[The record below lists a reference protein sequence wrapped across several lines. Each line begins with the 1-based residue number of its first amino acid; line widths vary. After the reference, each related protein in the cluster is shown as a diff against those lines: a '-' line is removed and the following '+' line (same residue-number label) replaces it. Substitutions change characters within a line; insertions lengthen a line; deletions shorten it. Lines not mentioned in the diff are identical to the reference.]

1 MLTFL
6 AGLATGTVAF
16 AALSFAI
23 ASRKDR
29 KAREQLRRFAEMQD
43 AAWEVHDFVAYCALH
58 RAGSE
63 AAESR
68 RWSAFTT
75 KCEARDRAAAA
86 YFAAM

>member
-1 MLTFL
+1 MLEFF
-6 AGLATGTVAF
+6 AGLGAGTVACM
-16 AALSFAI
+16 ALSVAI

-29 KAREQLRRFAEMQD
+29 RAREQMRRFAEMQD
-43 AAWEVHDFVAYCALH
+43 AAWEVQDFVAYCALH

-68 RWSAFTT
+68 RWSVFTT